1 MDMFDKHE
9 EYLKSLSE
17 VDNHSKNSYLVP
29 QGTTSKSYLHKNNQS
44 QVRIHF
50 LCGVIHCHRYDI
62 PSGFNTILGY
72 KYEILLFNESN
83 ELIAVGEKHPKD
95 GETILITQYDKGW
108 EFLKELCLSVHKDDI
123 IDKHKIY

>member
-1 MDMFDKHE
+1 MFDK
-9 EYLKSLSE
+9 YLKLLSE
-17 VDNHSKNSYLVP
+17 VDNHPKNSYLTL
-29 QGTTSKSYLHKNNQS
+29 QGTTSKNYFHKNNNQS

-72 KYEILLFNESN
+72 KYDILLFNESN

-95 GETILITQYDKGW
+95 GETITVTQYDRGW
-108 EFLKELCLSVHKDDI
+108 ESLKELCLSVHKDDI